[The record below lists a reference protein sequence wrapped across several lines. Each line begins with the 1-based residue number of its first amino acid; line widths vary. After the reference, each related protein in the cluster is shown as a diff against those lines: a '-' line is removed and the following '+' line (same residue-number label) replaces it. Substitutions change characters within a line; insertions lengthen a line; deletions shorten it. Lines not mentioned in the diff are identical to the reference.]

1 MGIVD
6 GCWTF
11 SMSSSPI
18 KQGATKLNPRNSSW
32 ALALGGTHGESKIDM
47 IIFTYFQKLFKF
59 KPLGVLEVNSLSK

>member
-1 MGIVD
+1 VGIVD
-6 GCWTF
+6 GCWRF

-47 IIFTYFQKLFKF
+47 IIFLYIFENNLN
-59 KPLGVLEVNSLSK
+59 LNL